1 MDKKPQDTESRHAD
15 KYVLRFPVGMRDR
28 IAEVAKA
35 DGRSMNAE
43 IVNRLV
49 ESFEE
54 RKWPL
59 TPGLMEKAEEAA
71 AKNRRSV
78 DVELLN
84 RFLDSFA
91 EKPEVDRLRGLLE
104 AERKE
109 NVKLRL
115 EIEEITA
122 SETLNHDV
130 LYILL
135 DSHGYPISWDEI
147 RVYLNEV
154 KKVSGALPSHWET
167 HILTPDMESSSRRAK
182 EASDIAK
189 RLRTEGRSQVL
200 KQPVDDTPP
209 NKGPTRSPNA
219 RKLIQKKQ

>member
-1 MDKKPQDTESRHAD
+1 MIQGMKQDDPQFKLRIPAD
-15 KYVLRFPVGMRDR
+15 LKHRLDEE
-28 IAEVAKA
+28 AEKNTRTL
-35 DGRSMNAE
+35 GAE
-43 IVNRLV
+43 IVARLGL
-49 ESFEE
+49 SFESHG
-54 RKWPL
+54 WPL

-200 KQPVDDTPP
+200 KQTGDDTPP

-219 RKLIQKKQ
+219 RKLIPKK